1 VNIRLLLAPSV
12 VALLLLA
19 APAAALEILW
29 DAAYYNPSPEAGDV
43 ILPMPC
49 GGAMA
54 FRWVGVEAEGLLDDR
69 TLELGSDEAP
79 DAYAEHSYQAH
90 LAGAFPWP
98 DGSGRALLVG
108 KYEVD
113 ALQAA
118 AVAADAAGKSCPS
131 PDAAGRLPRVRV
143 GWYDAVTFAHRYSLW
158 LAKHAAQI
166 SDYCKPDASPCL
178 PRVDGSPA
186 YVRLPTDAEWEYAAR
201 GGVAVSPSEFR
212 ATRPPM
218 SKGLDHSAW
227 YLDNSDGELKP
238 IGTRR
243 PSPLG
248 LHDMLGNAEEL
259 VLDPFRLNRLDRLH
273 GQAGASI
280 VRGGSIH
287 SSAEVLRSSLRREV
301 PEYDAEGAVGTA
313 DTGFRMV
320 AAVPVLTSPKRVE
333 EVAAA
338 WQRLGTEHTAPA
350 SKATASLA
358 EQPLG
363 DPLDDP
369 LAEISALAR
378 AEADPQLRTRL
389 ERVRGLVAA
398 DAQRLLDQRERTAR
412 ETLRF
417 GGLLCQKLHD
427 DAHNLR
433 IARERL
439 ELCRKDFGKTHGRCK
454 RLAAGLAE
462 DGKVQRENLRI
473 YADAVVRTAEN
484 FGGDREILEAQGH
497 GLDEELGRRGNRAI
511 SAYPR
516 TFLEQVLGYAK
527 GPRVEDQVWLDQCAG
542 L

>member
-1 VNIRLLLAPSV
+1 VNSRWLCVPFGVVLLIS
-12 VALLLLA
+12 A
-19 APAAALEILW
+19 APTAALEILW
-29 DAAYYNPSPEAGDV
+29 DAVYYNPSPETGDL

-79 DAYAEHSYQAH
+79 DAYAEHSHPAH

-98 DGSGRALLVG
+98 DGGGRALLVG

-113 ALQAA
+113 VLQAA
-118 AVAADAAGKSCPS
+118 AVAADASGEPCPA

-166 SDYCKPDASPCL
+166 PDCRAGAATCL

-186 YVRLPTDAEWEYAAR
+186 FVRLPTDAEWEYAAR

-212 ATRPPM
+212 APRPPM
-218 SKGLDHSAW
+218 SEGLDHSAW
-227 YLDNSDGELKP
+227 HLGNSDGALKP

-273 GQAGASI
+273 GQVGASI

-287 SSAEVLRSSLRREV
+287 SSADALRSSLRREV
-301 PEYDAEGAVGTA
+301 PAYDAEGAVSTT
-313 DTGFRMV
+313 DTGFRVV
-320 AAVPVLTSPKRVE
+320 AAVPVLTSPRRVE
-333 EVAAA
+333 EVAAT
-338 WQRLGTEHTAPA
+338 WQKLGTEHPSSVSSPA
-350 SKATASLA
+350 AGLA
-358 EQPLG
+358 EQPLAE
-363 DPLDDP
+363 PLDDP
-369 LAEISALAR
+369 LAELSALVDVQT
-378 AEADPQLRTRL
+378 DPQLRRRL

-398 DAQRLLDQRERTAR
+398 DAQRFLDQRERTAR

-433 IARERL
+433 IAQDRL
-439 ELCRKDFGKTHGRCK
+439 GLCRKDFGKAHGRCK
-454 RLAAGLAE
+454 RLARALAE

-484 FGGDREILEAQGH
+484 FGGDREMLDAQGR
-497 GLDEELGRRGNRAI
+497 GLYEELGRRGNRAL

-527 GPRVEDQVWLDQCAG
+527 GPRVEDQIWLDQCAG

>member
-1 VNIRLLLAPSV
+1 M
-12 VALLLLA
+12 ALLFLA
-19 APAAALEILW
+19 APATALEILW
-29 DAAYYNPSPEAGDV
+29 DAAYFNPSPEAGDV

-54 FRWVGVEAEGLLDDR
+54 FRRVGVETEGLLDDR

-79 DAYAEHSYQAH
+79 DAYAEHSHPAH

-118 AVAADAAGKSCPS
+118 AVAADAAGKPCPR
-131 PDAAGRLPRVRV
+131 PDAAGRLPQVRV

-158 LAKHAAQI
+158 LVKHAAQI
-166 SDYCKPDASPCL
+166 PDYRAGASSYL

-186 YVRLPTDAEWEYAAR
+186 FVRLPTDAEWEYAAR

-218 SKGLDHSAW
+218 SGGLDHSAW
-227 YLDNSDGELKP
+227 YLGNSDGELKP
-238 IGTRR
+238 IGAREEN
-243 PSPLG
+243 PLG

-273 GQAGASI
+273 GQAGAST

-287 SSAEVLRSSLRREV
+287 SSAEALRSSLRREV
-301 PEYDAEGAVGTA
+301 PMYDAEGAVGTA
-313 DTGFRMV
+313 DTGFRVV

-338 WQRLGTEHTAPA
+338 WQRLGAEHPSSASNPA
-350 SKATASLA
+350 AGLVNK
-358 EQPLG
+358 QPLA

-369 LAEISALAR
+369 LAELSVLAGVQT
-378 AEADPQLRTRL
+378 DPQLRARL

-398 DAQRLLDQRERTAR
+398 GAQRLLDQRERTAR

-433 IARERL
+433 IAQERL
-439 ELCRKDFGKTHGRCK
+439 ELCHKDFGKAHGRCK
-454 RLAAGLAE
+454 RLAGALAE

-484 FGGDREILEAQGH
+484 FGGDREMLDAQGR
-497 GLDEELGRRGNRAI
+497 GLNEELGRRGNRAV

-527 GPRVEDQVWLDQCAG
+527 GPRVEDRAWLDQCAG

>member
-1 VNIRLLLAPSV
+1 MNTRWLCAPFSMAILV
-12 VALLLLA
+12 LA
-19 APAAALEILW
+19 APTAALPISW
-29 DAAYYNPSPEAGDV
+29 DAVYYNPNPETGDL

-79 DAYAEHSYQAH
+79 DAYAEHSYPTH

-98 DGSGRALLVG
+98 NGSGRALLVG

-118 AVAADAAGKSCPS
+118 AVAADAAGKPCPS

-143 GWYDAVTFAHRYSLW
+143 GWYDVVTFAHRYSLW

-166 SDYCKPDASPCL
+166 PDCRADASPCL
-178 PRVDGSPA
+178 PRVDGSSA
-186 YVRLPTDAEWEYAAR
+186 FVRLPTDAEWEYAAR

-212 ATRPPM
+212 AIRPPM
-218 SKGLDHSAW
+218 SEGLDHSAW
-227 YLDNSDGELKP
+227 YLGNSDGELKP
-238 IGTRR
+238 IGTRQAN
-243 PSPLG
+243 PVG

-287 SSAEVLRSSLRREV
+287 SSAEALRSSLRREV
-301 PEYDAEGAVGTA
+301 PAYDAEGAVGTA
-313 DTGFRMV
+313 DTGFRVV

-350 SKATASLA
+350 SKATARLA

-369 LAEISALAR
+369 LAELSALAR
-378 AEADPQLRTRL
+378 AEANPQLRTRL

-398 DAQRLLDQRERTAR
+398 DAQRLLDQRERAAR

-433 IARERL
+433 IAQERL
-439 ELCRKDFGKTHGRCK
+439 DLCLKDFGKTHGRCK
-454 RLAAGLAE
+454 RLARALAE
-462 DGKVQRENLRI
+462 DRKVQHENLRI

-484 FGGDREILEAQGH
+484 FGGDREMLDAQGRR
-497 GLDEELGRRGNRAI
+497 LAKELGRRGNRAL

>member
-1 VNIRLLLAPSV
+1 VLLVSS
-12 VALLLLA
+12 A
-19 APAAALEILW
+19 APATALPIRW
-29 DAAYYNPSPEAGDV
+29 DPAYYNPSPEAGDL

-54 FRWVGVEAEGLLDDR
+54 FRRVGVEGAGLLDDR

-79 DAYAEHSYQAH
+79 DAYAEHSYPAH

-98 DGSGRALLVG
+98 DGSGRALLIG

-118 AVAADAAGKSCPS
+118 AVAADADGKPCPS
-131 PDAAGRLPRVRV
+131 PDATGRLPRVRV

-158 LAKHAAQI
+158 LARHAAQI
-166 SDYCKPDASPCL
+166 PDCKDGATPCL
-178 PRVDGSPA
+178 PRVDGNPA

-201 GGVAVSPSEFR
+201 GGAAVSPSEFR

-218 SKGLDHSAW
+218 SEGLDHSAW
-227 YLDNSDGELKP
+227 YLDNSDGELKL

-243 PSPLG
+243 PNPIG
-248 LHDMLGNAEEL
+248 LHDMFGNAEEL

-287 SSAEVLRSSLRREV
+287 SSAEAVRSSLRREV
-301 PEYDAEGAVGTA
+301 PAYDAKGAVGTA
-313 DTGFRMV
+313 DTGFRVV
-320 AAVPVLTSPKRVE
+320 AAVPVLTSPGRVE

-338 WQRLGTEHTAPA
+338 WQRLGAKHPSSA
-350 SKATASLA
+350 SKPAAGLA
-358 EQPLG
+358 KQPLA

-369 LAEISALAR
+369 LAELSVLADVQTDPRLR
-378 AEADPQLRTRL
+378 ARL

-398 DAQRLLDQRERTAR
+398 GAQRLLDQRERTAR

-433 IARERL
+433 IAQERL

-484 FGGDREILEAQGH
+484 FGGDREMLDAQDR
-497 GLDEELGRRGNRAI
+497 GLDEELSRRGNRAV

-516 TFLEQVLGYAK
+516 AFLGQVLGYAR
-527 GPRVEDQVWLDQCAG
+527 GPRVEDRAWLDQCAG